1 MRLSQDQIS
10 VLQNI
15 KADKLFP
22 ALLTQDEKKKIKAKR
37 KKPVAE
43 KTKKVKVEDTKSAD
57 VPHTG
62 EIMELGVD
70 FDLKSLVNSCIDP
83 KTGKMRELVDT
94 RSLPEAKNFYDF
106 CYRILGSDIHPP
118 WAVQMWLA
126 SMALGEVCPRCTKPK
141 YMDVFQID
149 KKMSSKDLNSKNRM
163 TFLEHGVCPRC
174 GATRKEILNNKELP
188 NYDQAVFILGQ
199 RSGKSTTAA
208 IMAAYV
214 LHRYLMYP
222 VLSSMTDSMQASTEL
237 VFIFCSLTY
246 QKAYDVLWTPFKNI
260 VTNAQWF
267 KAYYQLLDQYK
278 EQYGKDLYVKGES
291 VLAFANKN
299 IKCYPVGPTASRLR
313 GNTAIMTLLDEL
325 GLFPLPKPDE
335 VVDENDTNR
344 RASADE
350 AYTSL
355 TNSLTTVEAAR
366 NELIQR
372 GFNDAPPCL
381 MLSVSS
387 PVSKRDKVM
396 RLFADSKTNPFIFAA
411 RMATWQVN
419 PHLEI
424 TSGPIASAFA
434 TSERK
439 ALRDFGAQPAEGAA
453 PYFPEE
459 SVIAC
464 FCGRPNSHTLQYQY
478 DDKNHFVWGTVRKV
492 NQCNEPTVMALDAG
506 LVNNSFAIAVVS
518 YNQQTHKTET
528 VCVLEV
534 IAKDNNVVNF
544 ENLYRAVI
552 LPLCEQLNVCL
563 VIADRWNSVD
573 HLHRIRNDRGMRQGK
588 PITHVKQYSLK
599 VKDFEAVRAMMAN
612 HTVTSPAISKE
623 WRQKILDGQIGDYK
637 TDLFGRP
644 VEHFFLQLLTV
655 NDLGPGLCPSKAE
668 GLTDDIARAWI
679 LAVAT
684 INREKVMEL
693 VDNNRRFV
701 KSTSATY
708 GKGIFVLGRSF

>member
-1 MRLSQDQIS
+1 MRLDQEKLDI
-10 VLQNI
+10 LQKI

-22 ALLTQDEKKKIKAKR
+22 SLLTSDEKKKIKTKR
-37 KKPVAE
+37 KV
-43 KTKKVKVEDTKSAD
+43 KKVATVKKVADDTHSAD
-57 VPHTG
+57 VPSTK
-62 EIMELGVD
+62 EILSTGVD
-70 FDLKSLVNSCIDP
+70 FDLKNLVKSSIDS

-94 RSLPEAKNFYDF
+94 RSLPEAKNFYDY

-118 WAVQMWLA
+118 WAIQMWLA
-126 SMALGEVCPRCTKPK
+126 TMALGEVCPRCTNPK

-149 KKMSSKDLNSKNRM
+149 KKMSSKDLNSKKRM

-174 GATRKEILNNKELP
+174 GATRKEILENNELP

-208 IMAAYV
+208 IMASYV

-260 VTNAQWF
+260 INTAQWF
-267 KAYYQLLDQYK
+267 KSYFQLLDQYK
-278 EQYGKDLYVKGES
+278 EQFGKELYVKGES
-291 VLAFANKN
+291 VISFANKN

-313 GNTAIMTLLDEL
+313 GNTAIMTVLDEL
-325 GLFPLPKPDE
+325 GLFPLPRFDE

-366 NELIQR
+366 NELIR
-372 GFNDAPPCL
+372 KGFNDAPPCL

-396 RLFADSKTNPFIFAA
+396 RLYADSKTNPYIFAV

-424 TSGPIASAFA
+424 TSGPIASAFK

-459 SVIAC
+459 VVTQC
-464 FCGRPNSHTLQYQY
+464 FVGRPNSHTLQYQY
-478 DDKNHFVWGTVRKV
+478 DEANHFVWGTVRSV
-492 NQCNEPTVMALDAG
+492 NQYRGPTVMALDAG
-506 LVNNSFAIAVVS
+506 LVNNSFAIAVVG
-518 YNQQTHKTET
+518 YNEKTHQTET

-534 IAKDNNVVNF
+534 IANDNNMVNF
-544 ENLYRAVI
+544 ENLYRFVI

-563 VIADRWNSVD
+563 VVADRWNSID
-573 HLHRIRNDRGMRQGK
+573 HLHRIRSDRGLRQGK
-588 PITHVKQYSLK
+588 PITYVKQYSLK
-599 VKDFEAVRAMMAN
+599 VKDFEAVRALMSN
-612 HTVTSPAISKE
+612 HSVLCPAISKE
-623 WRQKILDGQIGDYK
+623 WQKKILDGQIGDYK
-637 TDLFGRP
+637 RELFGRP
-644 VEHFFLQLLTV
+644 VEHFFMQLLTV

-679 LAVAT
+679 LAVST
-684 INREKVMEL
+684 INKEKVVEL
-693 VDNNRRFV
+693 IDHNRKFIQST
-701 KSTSATY
+701 KSAF
-708 GKGIFVLGRSF
+708 GRGVVAVGRSF

>member
-1 MRLSQDQIS
+1 MRLDQEKLDI
-10 VLQNI
+10 LQKI

-22 ALLTQDEKKKIKAKR
+22 SLLTSDEKKKIKTKR
-37 KKPVAE
+37 KV
-43 KTKKVKVEDTKSAD
+43 KKVTTVKKVADDTHSAD
-57 VPHTG
+57 VPSTK
-62 EIMELGVD
+62 EILSTGVD
-70 FDLKSLVNSCIDP
+70 FDLKNLVKSSIDS

-94 RSLPEAKNFYDF
+94 RSLPEAKNFYDY

-126 SMALGEVCPRCTKPK
+126 TMALGEVCPRCTNPK

-149 KKMSSKDLNSKNRM
+149 KKMSSKDLNSKKRM

-174 GATRKEILNNKELP
+174 GATRKEILENNELP

-208 IMAAYV
+208 IMASYV

-222 VLSSMTDSMQASTEL
+222 ILSSMTDSMQASTEL

-260 VTNAQWF
+260 VNTAQWF
-267 KAYYQLLDQYK
+267 KAYFQLLDQYK
-278 EQYGKDLYVKGES
+278 EQYGKELYTKGES
-291 VLAFANKN
+291 VISFANKN

-313 GNTAIMTLLDEL
+313 GNTAIMTILDEL
-325 GLFPLPKPDE
+325 GLFPLPRADE

-355 TNSLTTVEAAR
+355 TNSLTTVDAAR
-366 NELIQR
+366 NELIHR

-387 PVSKRDKVM
+387 PVSRRDKVM
-396 RLFADSKTNPFIFAA
+396 RLYAESKTNPYIFAA

-424 TSGPIASAFA
+424 TSGPIASAFK

-453 PYFPEE
+453 PYFPEDVVV
-459 SVIAC
+459 SC
-464 FCGRPNSHTLQYQY
+464 FTGRPNSHTLQYQY
-478 DDKNHFVWGTVRKV
+478 DDRNHFVWGTVRRV
-492 NQCNEPTVMALDAG
+492 NQYNGPTVMALDAG
-506 LVNNSFAIAVVS
+506 LVNNSFAIAVVG
-518 YNQQTHKTET
+518 YNEQTHQTET

-534 IAKDNNVVNF
+534 IANDNNMVNF

-552 LPLCEQLNVCL
+552 LPLCEQLNTCL
-563 VIADRWNSVD
+563 VVADRWNSVD
-573 HLHRIRNDRGMRQGK
+573 HLHRIRAILHYEQAGSRN
-588 PITHVKQYSLK
+588 VLK
-599 VKDFEAVRAMMAN
+599 AV
-612 HTVTSPAISKE
+612 
-623 WRQKILDGQIGDYK
+623 
-637 TDLFGRP
+637 FGCRSG
-644 VEHFFLQLLTV
+644 VDKHAV
-655 NDLGPGLCPSKAE
+655 SGVHAH
-668 GLTDDIARAWI
+668 R
-679 LAVAT
+679 AVACGRACVDAF
-684 INREKVMEL
+684 NAGGPSRFALGNGSRHALLRHNVVVYDVL
-693 VDNNRRFV
+693 VAAHRLPVGLIGGFRCQVNAV
-701 KSTSATY
+701 CAVGQV
-708 GKGIFVLGRSF
+708 GKEGRSGVLPSV

>member
-1 MRLSQDQIS
+1 MRLDQEKLDL
-10 VLQNI
+10 LQKI

-22 ALLTQDEKKKIKAKR
+22 SLLTTEEKKKIKTKR
-37 KKPVAE
+37 KVATT
-43 KTKKVKVEDTKSAD
+43 TKKKVPEKDNTHSAD
-57 VPHTG
+57 VPSTK
-62 EIMELGVD
+62 EILLSGVD
-70 FDLKSLVNSCIDP
+70 FDLKTLVKSSIDS

-94 RSLPEAKNFYDF
+94 RSLPEAKNFYDY

-118 WAVQMWLA
+118 WSVQMWLA
-126 SMALGEVCPRCTKPK
+126 TMALGEVCPRCTNKK
-141 YMDVFQID
+141 YLDVFQID
-149 KKMSSKDLNSKNRM
+149 KKLPSKNLNSKKRM

-174 GATRKEILNNKELP
+174 GVTRKEILDNNELP

-208 IMAAYV
+208 IMASYV

-260 VTNAQWF
+260 VNTAQWF
-267 KAYYQLLDQYK
+267 KSYFQLLDQYK
-278 EQYGKDLYVKGES
+278 EQYGKELYTNGES
-291 VLAFANKN
+291 VISFANKN

-313 GNTAIMTLLDEL
+313 GNTAIMTILDEL

-366 NELIQR
+366 NELIQK

-396 RLFADSKTNPFIFAA
+396 RLYAESKTNPYIFAA

-424 TSGPIASAFA
+424 TSGPIASAFK

-459 SVIAC
+459 VVVGC
-464 FCGRPNSHTLQYQY
+464 FTGRPNSHTLQYQY
-478 DDKNHFVWGTVRKV
+478 DDKNHFVWGTIRRV
-492 NQCNEPTVMALDAG
+492 NQYNGPTVMALDAG
-506 LVNNSFAIAVVS
+506 LVNNSFAIAVVG
-518 YNQQTHKTET
+518 YNEQTHKTET

-534 IAKDNNVVNF
+534 IANDNNMVNF

-552 LPLCEQLNVCL
+552 LPLCEQLNVCF
-563 VIADRWNSVD
+563 VVADRWNSVD

-599 VKDFEAVRAMMAN
+599 VKDFEAVRTLMTN
-612 HTVTSPAISKE
+612 HSVVCPAFSKE
-623 WRQKILDGQIGDYK
+623 WQRKILDGQIGDYK
-637 TDLFGRP
+637 RELFGRP
-644 VEHFFLQLLTV
+644 VEHFFMQLLTV
-655 NDLGPGLCPSKAE
+655 NDLGPGLCPGKAE

-679 LAVAT
+679 LAVST
-684 INREKVMEL
+684 INKEKVMEW
-693 VDNNRRFV
+693 VDSNRKFV
-701 KSTSATY
+701 QSSRSTY
-708 GKGIFVLGRSF
+708 GRGVVVMGRSF